1 VERNP
6 FKGESMT
13 LVEAQT
19 RVEELVGGGAPFEVV
34 EEFVDAEGLTELQK
48 AALWLLAWSCQDP
61 RTQRRVAKEAL
72 ALAAA

>member
-1 VERNP
+1 MN
-6 FKGESMT
+6 

-19 RVEELVGGGAPFEVV
+19 TVEQMVGDGVPLEAV
-34 EEFVDAEGLTELQK
+34 EDFVESAAFSELQK
-48 AALWLLAWSCQDP
+48 AALWLLAWSHTDP

>member
-1 VERNP
+1 
-6 FKGESMT
+6 MT
-13 LVEAQT
+13 LVDAQT
-19 RVEELVGGGAPFEVV
+19 AVEQMVDEGAAFETV
-34 EEFVDAEGLTELQK
+34 EAFVDREPFSDLQK

>member
-1 VERNP
+1 
-6 FKGESMT
+6 MT
-13 LVEAQT
+13 LVEAQST
-19 RVEELVGGGAPFEVV
+19 VEQMVGEGTAFEVV
-34 EEFVDAEGLTELQK
+34 ERFVNSEDFSELQQ

>member
-1 VERNP
+1 
-6 FKGESMT
+6 MT

-19 RVEELVGGGAPFEVV
+19 TVEHMVDEGAAFEAVEQFVEEEPFSDIE
-34 EEFVDAEGLTELQK
+34 K

>member
-1 VERNP
+1 V
-6 FKGESMT
+6 T

-19 RVEELVGGGAPFEVV
+19 TVEQMLGAGAPFEAV
-34 EEFVDAEGLTELQK
+34 ERFVEAGRFSDLQK